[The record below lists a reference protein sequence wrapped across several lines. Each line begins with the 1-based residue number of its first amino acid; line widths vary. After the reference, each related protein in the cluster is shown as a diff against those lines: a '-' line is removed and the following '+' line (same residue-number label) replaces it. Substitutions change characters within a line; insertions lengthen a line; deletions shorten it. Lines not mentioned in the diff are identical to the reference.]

1 MNNINRSDYML
12 LILYITDTNSR
23 SWKYCETDQKNY
35 SKIRKRNKLYKV
47 FNSRNEMIP
56 VKNWKELDEYC
67 RQFHEAKRMKEIR
80 EE

>member
-1 MNNINRSDYML
+1 MKIINRGDYML

-47 FNSRNEMIP
+47 FNSRNEMIQ